1 MSEPE
6 FVNAQTRS
14 ASPATRARPQVA
26 LAESDFAAV
35 AQHMFSLMLR
45 NVASDGF
52 PFSDPAAPGSFS
64 KPGCVIAAPSYPA
77 NTPGVDQDYV
87 FNWTRDAAITALE
100 LVAAN
105 VPSTRGS
112 GAQPLIDYVTFA
124 EICQDNATPT
134 MGHACYT
141 VGGESRPWSEQNDGP
156 AIQSIAMLA
165 AFDQLD
171 AATQAIA
178 TTVIAK
184 NIEYLLAVYQD
195 PTTNLWE
202 EHLGYSFFTRAVQ
215 LRCFAELTSNT
226 HGIPVPAATAGAMD
240 WLHSALLAHWNG
252 SYYVTLLAPPA
263 PGVAGSPTVPPEQGY
278 DPNIDIVQA
287 SVYGAI
293 PCTDTKLLATAG
305 RLRRQWANSS
315 SPTVYPINVADE
327 RRGIGPMFGRYPG
340 DSYDGDSFQH
350 VVGGHP
356 WALCTCNFAEL
367 YYCLANEIAQSLT
380 VPFDDHSQ
388 EFFEQVGI
396 TDVTTAK
403 DAVGL
408 LRDASDALLQAVIYH
423 SDHLELSEQFDGSS
437 GYEKSVRDLTVELC
451 VVLVCRPSP
460 NRQGRPRLD
469 LGPCNTRRP

>member
-26 LAESDFAAV
+26 LDESDFAAV

-171 AATQAIA
+171 AATRAIA
-178 TTVIAK
+178 TTVIARTSSTCS
-184 NIEYLLAVYQD
+184 LSSRSHHQ
-195 PTTNLWE
+195 LWE
-202 EHLGYSFFTRAVQ
+202 EHQGYSFSRGRPAACSPT
-215 LRCFAELTSNT
+215 LTST
-226 HGIPVPAATAGAMD
+226 ITAYRCRRRRRAHGLGCTARLRTGRSYTCALGRLPV
-240 WLHSALLAHWNG
+240 
-252 SYYVTLLAPPA
+252 
-263 PGVAGSPTVPPEQGY
+263 VASWPTVPPEQLF
-278 DPNIDIVQA
+278 DPNIASCRRASTGRSPARTQA
-287 SVYGAI
+287 APTRPAS
-293 PCTDTKLLATAG
+293 
-305 RLRRQWANSS
+305 RQWATALS
-315 SPTVYPINVADE
+315 TVY
-327 RRGIGPMFGRYPG
+327 R
-340 DSYDGDSFQH
+340 S
-350 VVGGHP
+350 
-356 WALCTCNFAEL
+356 TC
-367 YYCLANEIAQSLT
+367 
-380 VPFDDHSQ
+380 
-388 EFFEQVGI
+388 
-396 TDVTTAK
+396 
-403 DAVGL
+403 
-408 LRDASDALLQAVIYH
+408 
-423 SDHLELSEQFDGSS
+423 
-437 GYEKSVRDLTVELC
+437 
-451 VVLVCRPSP
+451 
-460 NRQGRPRLD
+460 
-469 LGPCNTRRP
+469 